1 MDGRFNASSTA
12 PGTAAP
18 PVELYHKVFSEFIA
32 NADDVH
38 LNVPEQVVRDT
49 AELMRGLS
57 AISSLEITRD
67 RDSRRLLAAILGT
80 PLITLLSSDDRTSSD
95 YMVSQKIPLPIND
108 IAAPGIVEVKAEMG
122 SGGSDPSVQVSFSFD
137 RYHCLDEVT
146 VLFNLIRV
154 LLAHLFISGS
164 THKFGKLAVAQLSSS
179 V

>member
-57 AISSLEITRD
+57 AIFSLEITRD

-80 PLITLLSSDDRTSSD
+80 PLITLSSDRTSSD

-146 VLFNLIRV
+146 VLFNLVRV
-154 LLAHLFISGS
+154 LLAHSFISGS